1 MKSDDELRAEDRAIR
16 EKLAAGAEARL
27 RRIPGVVH
35 VSVGAKQK
43 AGALTGQMCIRVY
56 VDRKRSRAEVPADE
70 LVPAEID
77 GIPTDVN
84 VVVGQFRFQDDNS
97 RQRPIRGGIQISNR
111 IIDFNDTM
119 TGTQIARGTLGF
131 IATDKTDRAPV
142 LVSNW
147 HVLYANFA
155 IHGDKVYQPAPLTL
169 APIAF
174 ADVPM
179 KPKDDVDKIGVLRR
193 YEISEK
199 CDGAIAAIDVS
210 SCCHC
215 CGIHYAN
222 DIPGLQAPDSV
233 THVMTPPRETI
244 VDKATAVG
252 TMKVYKRGQKTL
264 RSEGTVV
271 DPHYPNFSIT
281 EHGSAH
287 QFTGQI
293 AIENSA
299 GNTTP
304 FSDKGDS
311 GSAIISGDN
320 KIVGLLF
327 ASAEDHTNTPTT
339 YRTIANHIDDVLSLL
354 NIEIPFSP
362 DVKIIAGER
371 VPVHEAPIPEPYRA
385 LRERLQQHENTARLL
400 ALGQRHADEVTYL
413 VNHCKPVT
421 IAWHKA
427 HGPAILATV
436 MGAVRDGHYRLPASV
451 KGTAPY
457 EAVER
462 MREVLSRYGSP
473 ALREHV
479 GRGEAAPLLQ
489 ELKACTDIH
498 EVIDRIAGDER
509 LRALLR
515 GIE

>member
-1 MKSDDELRAEDRAIR
+1 MKSDDELRAEDQAIR
-16 EKLAAGAEARL
+16 ETLAAGAEGRL

-35 VSVGAKQK
+35 VSVGAKHR
-43 AGALTGQMCIRVY
+43 AGAITGQMCIRVY
-56 VDRKRSRAEVPADE
+56 VERKRSRAEIPADE
-70 LVPAEID
+70 IVPAEID

-84 VVVGQFRFQDDNS
+84 VVSGAFRFQDDNS

-111 IIDFNDTM
+111 IIDMNDTM

-131 IATDKTDRAPV
+131 IAIDKTDKAPV
-142 LVSNW
+142 MVSNW

-155 IHGDKVYQPAPLTL
+155 IHGDKVYQPGPSTL
-169 APIAF
+169 APIAL
-174 ADVPM
+174 ADVPK
-179 KPKDDVDKIGVLRR
+179 KPTDDVDKIGVLRR
-193 YEISEK
+193 YEISDK

-222 DIPGLQAPDSV
+222 DIPGLQAQDPV
-233 THVMTPPRETI
+233 THKMIPPRETI

-252 TMKVYKRGQKTL
+252 NMKVYKRGHKTL
-264 RSEGTVV
+264 RTEGTVI
-271 DPHYPNFSIT
+271 DPNYPNFSIN
-281 EHGSAH
+281 EHGTH
-287 QFTGQI
+287 EFTGQI
-293 AIENSA
+293 AIENIA
-299 GNTTP
+299 GNTVP
-304 FSDKGDS
+304 FSMKGDS

-327 ASAEDHTNTPTT
+327 ASAEDHTNPTTT

-354 NIEIPFSP
+354 NIDIPFSQ

-371 VPVHEAPIPEPYRA
+371 VPVHEAPIPAPYRA
-385 LRERLQQHENTARLL
+385 LRQRLERHENTARLL

-427 HGPAILATV
+427 QGPAILATV

-451 KGTAPY
+451 KGIAPC

-462 MREVLSRYGSP
+462 MRDVLSRYGSP

-479 GRGEAAPLLQ
+479 GRSEAAPILE
-489 ELKACTDIH
+489 ELKACADID
-498 EVIDRIAGDER
+498 EVIDHIAGDER

>member
-43 AGALTGQMCIRVY
+43 AGAVTGQLCIRVY

-70 LVPAEID
+70 IVPPEID

-84 VVVGQFRFQDDNS
+84 VVAGAFRFQDDNS

-111 IIDFNDTM
+111 IIDFNDQM

-131 IATDKTDRAPV
+131 IATDKTDKAPV
-142 LVSNW
+142 IVSNW
-147 HVLYANFA
+147 HVLYANGA
-155 IHGDKVYQPAPLTL
+155 IHGDKVYQPAPATL

-174 ADVPM
+174 EDVPM
-179 KPKDDVDKIGVLRR
+179 KPKDDVDKIAVLRR
-193 YEISEK
+193 SEISEK

-215 CGIHYAN
+215 CGIHFAN
-222 DIPGLQAPDSV
+222 DIPGLRDAA
-233 THVMTPPRETI
+233 TNTPPRETI
-244 VDKATAVG
+244 VDKTTAVG

-264 RSEGTVV
+264 RTAGVVV
-271 DPHYPNFSIT
+271 DPHYPTFSIT
-281 EHGSAH
+281 EHGSTH
-287 QFTGQI
+287 EFKLQI
-293 AIENSA
+293 AVEHAA

-304 FSDKGDS
+304 FTLAGDS
-311 GSAIISGDN
+311 GSALITGDN
-320 KIVGLLF
+320 KIVGLIF
-327 ASAEDHTNTPTT
+327 GSGATSQPNTPTQ
-339 YRTIANHIDDVLSLL
+339 YVSLANHIDDVLDAL

-371 VPVHEAPIPEPYRA
+371 VPVYEAPIPEPYRA

-400 ALGQRHADEVTYL
+400 ALGQRHADEVTHL

-451 KGTAPY
+451 KGIAPY

-479 GRGEAAPLLQ
+479 GRGEAAPILE
-489 ELKACTDIH
+489 ELKDCADIH